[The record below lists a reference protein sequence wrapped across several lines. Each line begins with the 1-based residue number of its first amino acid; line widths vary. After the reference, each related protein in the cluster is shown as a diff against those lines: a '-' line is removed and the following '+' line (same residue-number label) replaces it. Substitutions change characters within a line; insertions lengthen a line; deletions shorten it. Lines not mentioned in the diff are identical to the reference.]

1 MIDSEK
7 ILDAAQVFLDQV
19 DAGTVNLD
27 SDADVNSLA
36 VHAMRVV
43 LSLADSLRRLA
54 DGPPELVQ
62 AVRTCRSCG
71 CTDEH
76 GCPEGCYWAAPDL
89 CSLCRDKPLGVRDDR
104 L

>member
-7 ILDAAQVFLDQV
+7 ILDGAQAFLDQV

-43 LSLADSLRRLA
+43 LSLADSLRRIA
-54 DGPPELVQ
+54 DGPQ
-62 AVRTCRSCG
+62 VRTCRSCG
-71 CTDEH
+71 CTDEQ

-89 CSLCRDKPLGVRDDR
+89 CSVCRDKALGVRDDR